1 MIQNISSTANVVVY
15 YYIIKENL
23 KMRQKNRLLY
33 NHELKALS
41 RAGDSTVKMERKPII
56 IALKKPSIIDHY
68 ECVTALPQCYVDIST
83 TWNELMGKFNPDIE
97 YIAFHVDTLADRNIT
112 VAEWDRMMRAN
123 IVMLQPLYSVDVR
136 VVIRKTTPYSIV
148 KQLQKSSIHGI
159 LLDYDEY
166 PAPQVSHAIDQ
177 QLAKQ
182 EYWPIEIIEALP
194 GHKTKDPTTPK
205 TLTDKQ
211 SQVLV
216 LLATKG
222 LSNREIGTELDITEN
237 TVKNH
242 IAAIMRLYGLHKRAQ
257 LITGFHNLVKTTSTD
272 IVV

>member
-1 MIQNISSTANVVVY
+1 
-15 YYIIKENL
+15 
-23 KMRQKNRLLY
+23 MRQKNRLLY
-33 NHELKALS
+33 NHELNALS
-41 RAGDSTVKMERKPII
+41 RVGDPTFELERKPII
-56 IALKKPSIIDHY
+56 IALKKPSVTDHY

-97 YIAFHVDTLADRNIT
+97 FVAIHVDTLADRKLTIS
-112 VAEWDRMMRAN
+112 EWDRMMRTN
-123 IVMLQPLYSVDVR
+123 ITMLQPVYPVDVR

-166 PAPQVSHAIDQ
+166 DISLVSYAIDQ
-177 QLAKQ
+177 QLSKTDH
-182 EYWPIEIIEALP
+182 WPEEIINALP
-194 GHKTKDPTTPK
+194 GHKDTRLAIPK

-211 SQVLV
+211 EQVLN

-222 LSNREIGTELDITEN
+222 LSNREIGAEMGITEN

-242 IAAIMRLYGLHKRAQ
+242 IAAIMKLYGLYKRAQ
-257 LITGFHNLVKTTSTD
+257 LITGFHNLVNTKNID
-272 IVV
+272 IAIE

>member
-1 MIQNISSTANVVVY
+1 
-15 YYIIKENL
+15 
-23 KMRQKNRLLY
+23 MRQRNRLLY
-33 NHELKALS
+33 NHEIDAL
-41 RAGDSTVKMERKPII
+41 ANGIQTGELVRKPII
-56 IALKKPSIIDHY
+56 IALKKPLAVDQY
-68 ECVTALPQCYVDIST
+68 ECVTALDQCYVDIST

-97 YIAFHVDTLADRNIT
+97 FVAIHVDTLADRKLT

-123 IVMLQPLYSVDVR
+123 ITMVQSLYPVDVR

-166 PAPQVSHAIDQ
+166 DISLVSYAIDQ
-177 QLAKQ
+177 QLSKTD
-182 EYWPIEIIEALP
+182 YWPEDIIDVLP
-194 GHKTKDPTTPK
+194 GHKSKDITIPK

-211 SQVLV
+211 QQVLH

-222 LSNREIGTELDITEN
+222 LSNREIGVAMNITEN

-242 IAAIMRLYGLHKRAQ
+242 IAAIMKLYGLHKRAQ
-257 LITGFHNLVKTTSTD
+257 LITGFHTLVNTLP
-272 IVV
+272 VA